1 MKPAPFA
8 YHSPRRLYEALA
20 LLAQAADVEHEI
32 RILAGG
38 QSLVPMMNF
47 RLAAPDAL
55 IDIGRISE
63 LRFLRVGP
71 DGELEIGAGTRQSE
85 LLRDREVARRWPV
98 LTEAVRNIA
107 HPQIRSRGTVCGSL
121 AHHDPT
127 AELPALAVALN
138 ARLHVASA
146 RGRREVAAEEF
157 FVSYYEVA
165 LEPGEMLVSVTFPSL
180 EPGAGWAFRELARRR
195 GDFALVGAACVL
207 APRAPQNRTA
217 TRLVV
222 FGVGERPVRVPAA
235 EAELACADG
244 DAFDVDRVRAAV
256 SGAVEP
262 LSDIH
267 ASAEYR
273 RAVVSELAAQC
284 GAEALERRS

>member
-8 YHSPRRLYEALA
+8 YHSPRELHEALA
-20 LLAQAADVEHEI
+20 LLAQAADGAQDV

-63 LRFLRVGP
+63 LRFVRVGP
-71 DGELEIGAGTRQSE
+71 DGELEIGANTRQSE
-85 LLRDREVARRWPV
+85 LLRDREVDRRWPI
-98 LTEAVRNIA
+98 LAEAVRNIA

-165 LEPGEMLVSVTFPSL
+165 FEPGEMLVSVTFPAL
-180 EPGAGWAFRELARRR
+180 EPGTGWAFRELARRR

-207 APRAPQNRTA
+207 APRAPQNATT

-222 FGVGERPVRVPAA
+222 FGVGERPVRVRAA
-235 EAELACADG
+235 EAELGCADG
-244 DAFDVDRVRAAV
+244 EALDVDRVRAAV
-256 SGAVEP
+256 SGAVAP

-267 ASAEYR
+267 ASADYR
-273 RAVVSELAAQC
+273 RAVASELAAQC
-284 GAEALERRS
+284 AAEAWERRS

>member
-8 YHSPRRLYEALA
+8 YHSPRELNEALA
-20 LLAQAADVEHEI
+20 LLGQSADGEHEI

-47 RLAAPDAL
+47 RMVAPDAVV
-55 IDIGRISE
+55 DIGRISE

-85 LLRDREVARRWPV
+85 LLRDREVSRRWPV
-98 LTEAVRNIA
+98 LAEAVRNIG

-138 ARLHVASA
+138 ARLHVASV
-146 RGRREVAAEEF
+146 RGRREVPAEEF

-165 LEPGEMLVSVTFPSL
+165 LEPGEMLVSVTFPAV

-207 APRAPQNRTA
+207 APLARQNGTT

-222 FGVGERPVRVPAA
+222 FGVGERPVRAPAA
-235 EAELACADG
+235 EAELARADG
-244 DAFDVDRVRAAV
+244 EEPNVDRVRAAV

-267 ASAEYR
+267 AGADYR
-273 RAVVSELAAQC
+273 RALASELAAQC
-284 GAEALERRS
+284 AVEALERRS